1 MGTRSNIAYKK
12 EDGSIVS
19 SYCHYDSYVEHNG
32 VMLLKHY
39 NGEKQARDLVDNGY
53 MSSLGSTIEVINEGR
68 ANKDEPEL
76 YRNEYNLIND
86 LDSLFIEF
94 VYLFKDGGWNV
105 SSPCVVSTPEGY
117 SDYQYYHSSF
127 RPLNE
132 VVTIEMMKEEKAS

>member
-19 SYCHYDSYVEHNG
+19 SYCHYDGYIEHNG

-53 MSSLGSTIEVINEGR
+53 MSSLGSNIEVINEGR
-68 ANKDEPEL
+68 ANKDEPEKFRAV
-76 YRNEYNLIND
+76 YHMMRD
-86 LDSLFIEF
+86 VDALFIEF
-94 VYLFKDGGWNV
+94 IYLFKDGGWQV
-105 SSPCVVSTPEGY
+105 SRSMSVSTPEGY
-117 SDYQYYHSSF
+117 STTQYYHSSF

>member
-1 MGTRSNIAYKK
+1 MGTKSNIAYKK

-19 SYCHYDSYVEHNG
+19 SYCHYDGYVENNG

-39 NGEKQARDLVDNGY
+39 NGEKQARELVDNGY

-76 YRNEYNLIND
+76 YKNEYYFIND

-94 VYLFKDGGWNV
+94 VYLFKSGEWQV
-105 SSPCVVSTPEGY
+105 SRSMSVSTPEGY
-117 SDYQYYHSSF
+117 SDYQYYYSSF
-127 RPLNE
+127 KPLNE

>member
-19 SYCHYDSYVEHNG
+19 SYCHYDGYVERNG

-39 NGEKQARDLVDNGY
+39 NGEKQARELVDNGY
-53 MSSLGSTIEVINEGR
+53 MSSLVSTIEVINEGR

-76 YRNEYNLIND
+76 YKNEYYFIND

-94 VYLFKDGGWNV
+94 VYLFKSGEWQV
-105 SSPCVVSTPEGY
+105 SRSMSVSTPEGY
-117 SDYQYYHSSF
+117 RDTQFYHSSF
-127 RPLNE
+127 KSLNE
-132 VVTIEMMKEEKAS
+132 AVTIEMMQEEKAS

>member
-19 SYCHYDSYVEHNG
+19 SYCHYDGYIEHNG

-53 MSSLGSTIEVINEGR
+53 MSSLGSNIEVINEGR
-68 ANKDEPEL
+68 ANKDEPEKFRTV
-76 YRNEYNLIND
+76 YHMMRD
-86 LDSLFIEF
+86 VDALFIEF
-94 VYLFKDGGWNV
+94 IYLFKDGGWQV
-105 SSPCVVSTPEGY
+105 SRSMSVSTPEGY
-117 SDYQYYHSSF
+117 STTQYYHSSF
-127 RPLNE
+127 RSLNE

>member
-19 SYCHYDSYVEHNG
+19 SYCHYDGYVENNG

-39 NGEKQARDLVDNGY
+39 NGEKQARELVDNGY

-76 YRNEYNLIND
+76 YKNEYYFIND

-94 VYLFKDGGWNV
+94 VYLFKSGEWQV
-105 SSPCVVSTPEGY
+105 SRSMSVSTPEGY
-117 SDYQYYHSSF
+117 SDYQYYYSSF
-127 RPLNE
+127 KPLNE

>member
-1 MGTRSNIAYKK
+1 MGTKSNIAYKK

-19 SYCHYDSYVEHNG
+19 SYCHYDGYVEHNG

-39 NGEKQARDLVDNGY
+39 NGEKQARELVDNGY

-76 YRNEYNLIND
+76 YKNEYYFIND

-94 VYLFKDGGWNV
+94 VYLFKSGEWQV
-105 SSPCVVSTPEGY
+105 SRSMSVSTPEGY
-117 SDYQYYHSSF
+117 SDYQYYYSSF
-127 RPLNE
+127 KPLNE